1 MIKLK
6 SIIKSEKLRYF
17 IFDTGVT
24 GKDID
29 FVQYDWSRSNLT
41 KSEKETISFTEDLQK
56 FLKTKNFIFLV
67 SVELEKLLIMM
78 IM

>member
-67 SVELEKLLIMM
+67 
-78 IM
+78 